1 MKRSFFPILAAVLAC
16 AVLGC
21 TESSQAMKK
30 SPTMP
35 SDNDTIL
42 GFRLERYDVVKGEPV
57 RSAVYSIHRYTT
69 IYSDKITAS
78 VYFRDYSTYSQGV
91 GYDYSDVDVDSALVE
106 LSAAADSLH
115 ILDFPRTQID
125 KENKKRS
132 RWLMEISYSSGA
144 KVEIVEYIDP
154 SSTTAESPVVNAFEP
169 IFKRLAAKVAQPG
182 AFREYSSTTYKSD
195 GKWQRRISYDNEG
208 RVCGGEDADEPDL
221 EF

>member
-1 MKRSFFPILAAVLAC
+1 
-16 AVLGC
+16 
-21 TESSQAMKK
+21 
-30 SPTMP
+30 MP

-57 RSAVYSIHRYTT
+57 CSAVYSIHRYTT

-144 KVEIVEYIDP
+144 KVEIVEYIDQ
-154 SSTTAESPVVNAFEP
+154 SSTTAEAPVVNAFEP

-195 GKWQRRISYDNEG
+195 GKWQRRIKAECAAAKMPTNLIWNSNTFFKYAKVSYNTAYSTDGDDCHQPLRRPEKDI
-208 RVCGGEDADEPDL
+208 E
-221 EF
+221 